1 MNKIKTHLKKAGQFL
16 VRNRNIILL
25 SSIFLAFLVYLFTR
39 DLVALTD
46 GLSRGE
52 TEIAITSIGWQGI
65 MNDSFY
71 LPLKLILSAG
81 FFLFDQGGALV
92 SRLPSVIF
100 GMTAVIALVLA
111 VKAWHGTRI
120 ALYAGA
126 LFATSA
132 WTLHVSR
139 YASLDS
145 SYLLAVPVLI
155 ATIILLQRSKRW
167 WVPALVLFTW
177 SVLLFT
183 PGLIWLILLAAVW
196 ERYSFV
202 DAWQQSGSWPKKLLL
217 PLSFILLL
225 PLLVYRVAK
234 SSESTLTWLGV
245 PNDFGTISDFGNR
258 LINVPLNLFAVGPDK
273 PELWLGR
280 LPLLDV
286 ITIVFTLLG
295 IVYYAKRWRAARA
308 QLLAG
313 FLVISWLIVALG
325 GAVGLSLIVPVIYFL
340 AGSGIAQLNN
350 EWLKRFPNNPIAR
363 SFGTTLLVLAVAMS
377 CLYNLRNYFVAWP
390 SNPETISKF
399 EKR

>member
-1 MNKIKTHLKKAGQFL
+1 MNKIKTQLKIVGRGI
-16 VRNRNIILL
+16 VENRNVILL
-25 SSIFLAFLVYLFTR
+25 SSFFLALLLVIFTR
-39 DLVALTD
+39 DLVSLTG
-46 GLSRGE
+46 GLSRN
-52 TEIAITSIGWQGI
+52 EIEVATTTVGWQGI
-65 MNDSFY
+65 ANDSFY
-71 LPLKLILSAG
+71 LPLKLLLSAG
-81 FFLFDQGGALV
+81 FFWFDQGGALV
-92 SRLPSVIF
+92 SRLPSVLF
-100 GMTAVIALVLA
+100 GVAAVIALTA
-111 VKAWHGTRI
+111 VIKAWHGTRI
-120 ALYAGA
+120 ALLAGT

-139 YASLDS
+139 YASVDS
-145 SYLLAVPVLI
+145 SYLLAAPILV

-183 PGLIWLILLAAVW
+183 PGLVWLVMLAAFW

-202 DAWQQSGSWPKKLLL
+202 DTWQQATSWLRKLLL
-217 PLSFILLL
+217 PLSFTLLL
-225 PLLVYRVAK
+225 PLLIYQFVMSPE
-234 SSESTLTWLGV
+234 SSLTWLGV
-245 PNDFGTISDFGNR
+245 PTNFGTISDFGVR
-258 LINVPLNLFAVGPDK
+258 LINVPLNLFALGPDN

-313 FLVISWLIVALG
+313 FLIISWIVIALG
-325 GAVGLSLIVPVIYFL
+325 GPAGLSLIVPVVYFL
-340 AGSGIAQLNN
+340 TGSGIAQLNG

-363 SFGTTLLVLAVAMS
+363 SFGTTLLAIAIAVS

-390 SNPETISKF
+390 SNPMTISKF